1 MLTFLFEKAIYI
13 FVLVFCSIGFRFLLQ
28 YFGQR
33 WICTFAHTATITIL
47 PVITY
52 IITSVISRDI
62 ALSLGMVG
70 ALSIVRFRNPVRSP
84 FELSVYFGAIT
95 MGITA
100 AVGMQWLIYFV
111 ASIITS
117 ALILS
122 IFSKISNKFFK
133 KNLFVTSF
141 TEGNLYSSL
150 EIKSSNAI
158 KFLDES
164 LFLKSKGKIN
174 NEYNYVLMS
183 DNFDA
188 LKLIISEIENNSSII
203 EYQLNE

>member
-1 MLTFLFEKAIYI
+1 M
-13 FVLVFCSIGFRFLLQ
+13 
-28 YFGQR
+28 
-33 WICTFAHTATITIL
+33 
-47 PVITY
+47 
-52 IITSVISRDI
+52 
-62 ALSLGMVG
+62 
-70 ALSIVRFRNPVRSP
+70 
-84 FELSVYFGAIT
+84 
-95 MGITA
+95 
-100 AVGMQWLIYFV
+100 
-111 ASIITS
+111 
-117 ALILS
+117 
-122 IFSKISNKFFK
+122 
-133 KNLFVTSF
+133 TSF

-188 LKLIISEIENNSSII
+188 MKLIISEIENNSSII